1 MAMIAQ
7 ANAKTTAQI
16 TRKQQRQDNKLLWME
31 MKKINLS
38 LLGHLILLRSMEL
51 MSKFKMWLIPKTHHR
66 WRKAKGRQRSVHS
79 VCAVA
84 SNASSIEHGRHMI
97 MTSWSCWSWFTS
109 IRRLGW
115 RWDLL
120 WSTFSW
126 SKTRLSPK
134 VPRQSLLMFFCHTLS
149 SSSMG
154 SLRTRCQ
161 FLDRLER
168 AISFYS
174 QWYS

>member
-1 MAMIAQ
+1 MRQ
-7 ANAKTTAQI
+7 QQVS
-16 TRKQQRQDNKLLWME
+16 KQLWME
-31 MKKINLS
+31 MKKINLN
-38 LLGHLILLRSMEL
+38 LLGHLNLFRSLEL
-51 MSKFKMWLIPKTHHR
+51 MSKSKWLIRKTTLRWHHR

-84 SNASSIEHGRHMI
+84 SNASSIELGRHMI

-115 RWDLL
+115 RWDLP

-134 VPRQSLLMFFCHTLS
+134 VLHQSLLMFFCHTLS

-154 SLRTRCQ
+154 LLRTRCL
-161 FLDRLER
+161 FLDQRER
-168 AISFYS
+168 ATSFYS